1 MHDINT
7 FEAHFTLMNPS
18 VKIFAGNGSQA
29 LAEKIA
35 QRFGAPIGKINI
47 QKFSDGEFQP
57 IFWKVSEGTMFF
69 STKHLCAI
77 R

>member
-1 MHDINT
+1 
-7 FEAHFTLMNPS
+7 MNPS
-18 VKIFAGNGSQA
+18 VKIFAGTGSTA

-57 IFWKVSEGTMFF
+57 VFLESVRGDYVFLEGTFAYF
-69 STKHLCAI
+69 YETSNFWCTCK
-77 R
+77 